1 MNAEPDSD
9 LPQALLR
16 ERCMAYLL
24 GEMPA
29 SQARIFES
37 ELNDPVVAEA
47 LAKESDLI
55 CGLAES
61 DLADQVLAPDH
72 VTANP
77 TAANSTAANQVIPE
91 PSENA
96 STTLRAVTRL
106 ISALAAVALLAAGY
120 AFFPSTGR
128 HSRQVAADLASTDV
142 KLAIAK
148 TWAEPAIDWAADSQA
163 EDDLGI
169 GSDLA
174 EFDDPAE
181 LSSSEDEDS
190 FDWMMAAVKA
200 SIGEGEPRNDG

>member
-9 LPQALLR
+9 LPRALLR

-24 GEMPA
+24 GEMPE
-29 SQARIFES
+29 SHARKFES

-61 DLADQVLAPDH
+61 DLVVQVFAQDH
-72 VTANP
+72 VTANQ
-77 TAANSTAANQVIPE
+77 TASNQVIPE

-120 AFFPSTGR
+120 AFFPSTGQ
-128 HSRQVAADLASTDV
+128 HSRQVASDLSSTDV

-148 TWAEPAIDWAADSQA
+148 TWAEPAIDWAADSQVG
-163 EDDLGI
+163 DDLGI
-169 GSDLA
+169 GNDLT
-174 EFDDPAE
+174 EIDDPGE
-181 LSSSEDEDS
+181 YSDSEDEDS